1 MPTFQPRLAWLA
13 TAGMVALAACSDST
27 SSSSEPISTFL
38 AAVDSGYDFSVYLT
52 APPGDTHRTMVV
64 ERGGKIWL
72 LKDGVRQAN
81 PFLDL
86 TSLTGQGHEYGVY
99 TIAFHPQYAQNRR
112 LFVYYVD
119 NNANTRVAEF
129 LANPDFDTADPT
141 SRKVILAQAQSTTA
155 VLYGGM
161 IAFGSDGKLY
171 ISLGDGDVGGDP
183 LSKAQDSTSLLGKIL
198 RVDIDGAAPYEIPP
212 DNPYVGRPGWRE
224 EIWQLGLRNPWR
236 WSFDRANGD
245 LYIGDVGENLWEE
258 VDHVPAPVVGGNNF
272 GWPCVEGT
280 MCLVACCTNP
290 GFTAPLHEYD
300 HDFGCAITGGF
311 VYRGCAMPELR
322 GRYFFSDSCSG
333 RVWSFVRS
341 GGAATDLREHTQEL
355 WGHLPGNPG
364 VLSFGEDTLGEFGW
378 GLVLE
383 SPDKRSPMSGKALNR
398 ARFTQKASEGWGG
411 DRYVLLGRDAGLIE
425 TALAGI
431 CHTTRVAHMDEAV
444 QAAARF
450 AQPGDTVLLSPAC
463 ASLDMF
469 RDYVQRGEVFASAV
483 RELES

>member
-1 MPTFQPRLAWLA
+1 MGHQYNAWRGLIYLSVMQTFQTRLAWLA
-13 TAGMVALAACSDST
+13 TAGLVALTACSDS
-27 SSSSEPISTFL
+27 SSSPSEPISSFL

-72 LKDGVRQAN
+72 LKDGIRQAN
-81 PFLDL
+81 AFLDL

-129 LANPDFDTADPT
+129 LANPDFDSADPT
-141 SRKVILAQAQSTTA
+141 SRKGILAQTQSATA

-171 ISLGDGDVGGDP
+171 VSIGDGDVGGDP

-198 RVDIDGAAPYEIPP
+198 RLDVDGAAPYEIPP

-258 VDHVPAPVVGGNNF
+258 VDHLPAPVVGGNNF
-272 GWPCVEGT
+272 GWPIEEGKNCFQPSAGCFTLGLVEPVFEYPHG
-280 MCLVACCTNP
+280 LAC
-290 GFTAPLHEYD
+290 AV
-300 HDFGCAITGGF
+300 TGGY
-311 VYRGCAMPELR
+311 VYRGQDFPDLQ
-322 GRYFFSDSCSG
+322 GTYFYGDFCSG
-333 RVWSFVRS
+333 VIRSFKLD
-341 GGAATDLREHTQEL
+341 GEYPQEL
-355 WGHLPGNPG
+355 LPEIQIPLVNGKADNT
-364 VLSFGEDTLGEFGW
+364 VSFGED
-378 GLVLE
+378 
-383 SPDKRSPMSGKALNR
+383 A
-398 ARFTQKASEGWGG
+398 
-411 DRYVLLGRDAGLIE
+411 
-425 TALAGI
+425 
-431 CHTTRVAHMDEAV
+431 
-444 QAAARF
+444 
-450 AQPGDTVLLSPAC
+450 
-463 ASLDMF
+463 
-469 RDYVQRGEVFASAV
+469 RGELYAVMASGRIYRV
-483 RELES
+483 EKR